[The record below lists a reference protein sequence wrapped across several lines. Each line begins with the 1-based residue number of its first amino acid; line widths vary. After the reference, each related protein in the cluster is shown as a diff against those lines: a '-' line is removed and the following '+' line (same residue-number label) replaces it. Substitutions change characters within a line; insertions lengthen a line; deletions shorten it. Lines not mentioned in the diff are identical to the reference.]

1 MDILKDKIRD
11 NATPIPKLYSCFYQ
25 SVPFPDCTAKLL
37 RVMLIP
43 EVIYMASH
51 SRCFPYEK
59 SVVLNALYDIIEK
72 LGLYLDSANSA
83 RGTFIVSNAEHTGRM
98 RIAIDITTGG
108 GQTKLEV
115 YPEDGDTS
123 FAETWS
129 PIIIDE
135 LTGNMMR
142 VYDVERRGKET

>member
-1 MDILKDKIRD
+1 M
-11 NATPIPKLYSCFYQ
+11 SSQ
-25 SVPFPDCTAKLL
+25 
-37 RVMLIP
+37 
-43 EVIYMASH
+43 
-51 SRCFPYEK
+51 SRCFPYDK
-59 SVVLNALYDIIEK
+59 SVVLNAIYDTIEK

-83 RGTFIVSNAEHTGRM
+83 RGTLIVSNAEHTGRM
-98 RIAIDITTGG
+98 RIALNIGTGG

-115 YPEDGDTS
+115 YPEDGDAS

-142 VYDVERRGKET
+142 VYNIERRGKVT